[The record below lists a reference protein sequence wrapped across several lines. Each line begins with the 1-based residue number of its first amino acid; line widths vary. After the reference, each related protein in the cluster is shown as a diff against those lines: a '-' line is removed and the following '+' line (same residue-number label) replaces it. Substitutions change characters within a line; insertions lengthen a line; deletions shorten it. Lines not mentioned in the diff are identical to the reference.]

1 MRVVWI
7 LGVCQWAGVV
17 SVLPAAAVRGGGGE
31 VVVGGGCAGGR
42 VRVGGAAVMLIL
54 KRRRGQ
60 GIEVGGPCTV
70 VVLSVRGGT
79 ITLGFSGGRESA
91 PVRRLELVA
100 REAGGGVDASIDLP
114 DTGIT

>member
-1 MRVVWI
+1 
-7 LGVCQWAGVV
+7 
-17 SVLPAAAVRGGGGE
+17 
-31 VVVGGGCAGGR
+31 
-42 VRVGGAAVMLIL
+42 MLIL

-79 ITLGFSGGRESA
+79 ITLGFGGGRESA

-100 REAGGGVDASIDLP
+100 REGSEEGSAGPSGILP
-114 DTGIT
+114 GAETEIT